1 MRSEIITAGIAARDG
16 ARTIRVVLL
25 PGAYHALEEFRG
37 AGFDQALRDRAL
49 SLELILAAPELAHLS
64 DRRWLRELQNEI
76 ISPARERGGELWLGG
91 ISLGGF
97 MALRFAAEA
106 DGEGAAA
113 LDGLCL
119 LAPYLGSRIV
129 AAEVAAQG
137 LALWRAGALSDDDD
151 ERRVW
156 RFVQRLPTMPHAPS
170 VFLGLGSEDRF
181 ADTQRLLAA
190 ALPAGSTLTLAG
202 GHDWPVWRA
211 LWDRFL
217 DRFDS
222 NSIAEHDRLV
232 TAPSRSLATRAAAG
246 RIGAMACRRAARDAA
261 AAALVAVDAG
271 GGNRQSAAA
280 HRARIVAAQRRPGR

>member
-1 MRSEIITAGIAARDG
+1 MRSEIISAGTAAGDG

-25 PGAYHALEEFRG
+25 PGAYHSLEEFRS
-37 AGFDQALRDRAL
+37 AGFDQALRDRTL
-49 SLELILAAPELAHLS
+49 SLELILAAPELAHLD
-64 DRRWLRELQNEI
+64 DRRWLGELQHEV

-97 MALRFAAEA
+97 MALRFAAEG

-129 AAEVAAQG
+129 AAAVAAQG
-137 LALWRAGALSDDDD
+137 LANFRAGALRDDDD

-156 RFVQRLPTMPHAPS
+156 RLVQRLPTMPQAPR

-181 ADTQRLLAA
+181 ADTQRLLAD
-190 ALPAGSTLTLAG
+190 ALPADSTLTLAG
-202 GHDWPVWRA
+202 GHDWPVWRS

-217 DRFDS
+217 DRLDS
-222 NSIAEHDRLV
+222 KA
-232 TAPSRSLATRAAAG
+232 
-246 RIGAMACRRAARDAA
+246 
-261 AAALVAVDAG
+261 
-271 GGNRQSAAA
+271 
-280 HRARIVAAQRRPGR
+280 

>member
-1 MRSEIITAGIAARDG
+1 MRMEIITAGAAASDSGPAVR
-16 ARTIRVVLL
+16 IVLL
-25 PGAYHALEEFRG
+25 PGAYHALGQFRS
-37 AGFDQALRDRAL
+37 AGFDQALRERQLAI
-49 SLELILAAPELAHLS
+49 ELILAQPALEHLN
-64 DRRWLRELQNEI
+64 DRRWLGELRREI
-76 ISPARERGGELWLGG
+76 IAPARARGGRLWLGG

-97 MALRFAAEA
+97 MALRFAAEGA
-106 DGEGAAA
+106 DG

-137 LALWRAGALSDDDD
+137 LANFHTGALDEDDD

-156 RFVQRLPTMPHAPS
+156 RFVQRLPTMAGAPS

-190 ALPAGSTLTLAG
+190 ALPAASTQVQDG

-222 NSIAEHDRLV
+222 R
-232 TAPSRSLATRAAAG
+232 T
-246 RIGAMACRRAARDAA
+246 
-261 AAALVAVDAG
+261 
-271 GGNRQSAAA
+271 
-280 HRARIVAAQRRPGR
+280 